1 MDADLKSIRYAQLAR
16 HLLSRKVLS
25 YNYLKQLS
33 LQEVLGETFN
43 PVGKCPS
50 GFCNNRAVPNGKF
63 MSCERLAGIT
73 YESYVHLHV

>member
-16 HLLSRKVLS
+16 VLLSRKVL
-25 YNYLKQLS
+25 LKQLS

-50 GFCNNRAVPNGKF
+50 GFCNNRAVPNGTLV
-63 MSCERLAGIT
+63 SRERLSDRI
-73 YESYVHLHV
+73 